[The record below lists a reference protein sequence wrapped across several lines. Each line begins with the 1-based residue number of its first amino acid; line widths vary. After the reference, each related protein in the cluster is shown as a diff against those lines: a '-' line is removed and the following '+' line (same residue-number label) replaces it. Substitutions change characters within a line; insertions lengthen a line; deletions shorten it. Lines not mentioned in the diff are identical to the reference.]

1 LGIPDCGQRI
11 RLNSPRTTECLRYGS
26 AKAAHSRNCHNL
38 CYAENLEESE
48 VLLKCRVLFVCAD
61 NGLHGP
67 MAEAML
73 NWLDSEH
80 FEARSAGTIYGEL
93 HPLTVEVMK
102 EIGIDLGQKTPKS
115 VNQLLNEEFDYVITL
130 GRPTLSCDRKFACAE
145 VVHWKFDDPCA
156 PDDPERQLREF
167 RTIRDQILQ
176 RLRLFVLVHFRSQN
190 PSRPTTLS
198 MNAASG

>member
-1 LGIPDCGQRI
+1 M
-11 RLNSPRTTECLRYGS
+11 
-26 AKAAHSRNCHNL
+26 
-38 CYAENLEESE
+38 
-48 VLLKCRVLFVCAD
+48 CAD
-61 NGLHGP
+61 NGLHSP

-80 FEARSAGTIYGEL
+80 FEATSAGTIYGEL

-115 VNQLLNEEFDYVITL
+115 VNQLLSEDFDYVITL
-130 GRPTLSCDRKFACAE
+130 GRRALSRDREFPCAE
-145 VVHWKFDDPCA
+145 IVHWKFDEPGG
-156 PDDPERQLREF
+156 PDDPERQLREM
-167 RTIRDQILQ
+167 RMIRDQILQ

>member
-1 LGIPDCGQRI
+1 MASLKRRI
-11 RLNSPRTTECLRYGS
+11 HKIVTTCARLKVSKNR
-26 AKAAHSRNCHNL
+26 
-38 CYAENLEESE
+38 E

-61 NGLHGP
+61 NGLHSP

-80 FEARSAGTIYGEL
+80 FEATSAGTIYGEL

-115 VNQLLNEEFDYVITL
+115 VNQLLSEDFDYVITL
-130 GRPTLSCDRKFACAE
+130 GRRALSCDRKFPCAE
-145 VVHWKFDDPCA
+145 VVHWKFDDPRA
-156 PDDPERQLREF
+156 LDDPERQLREF

-190 PSRPTTLS
+190 PSRPNTLS

>member
-1 LGIPDCGQRI
+1 MASLKRRI
-11 RLNSPRTTECLRYGS
+11 HKIVTTCARLKVSKNR
-26 AKAAHSRNCHNL
+26 
-38 CYAENLEESE
+38 E

-61 NGLHGP
+61 NGLHSP

-80 FEARSAGTIYGEL
+80 FEATSAGTIYGEL

-130 GRPTLSCDRKFACAE
+130 GRGALSCERKFPRAE
-145 VVHWKFDDPCA
+145 VVHWKFDDPRG
-156 PDDPERQLREF
+156 PDDPESQLREF